1 MKRVVFAWVT
11 VVLDFDSKEEL
22 EKYKLDNYDKGWHF
36 GDESINEGFY
46 TLEVHRKYGK
56 YNAGW

>member
-11 VVLDFDSKEEL
+11 VVLDFDTMEEL
-22 EKYKLDNYDKGWHF
+22 QKYKLDNYDKGWHF

-46 TLEVHRKYGK
+46 TLEVHRKYGN